1 MSESLMDIVH
11 SWLLRTMK
19 RAWRIFLYTCLAA
32 VVFALAAVGLLVADG
47 LNDDIR
53 NSDVALVL
61 GNKVELN
68 GEPSA
73 RLRARLDR
81 ALELYRQGL
90 VTFVIVSGATGQEGH
105 DEARVM
111 ADYLIK
117 NGVPTQGIIRDS
129 QGVTTEASAI
139 NTAAILKKNDLQ
151 SVIVV
156 SQYFHISRSK
166 LALRKAG
173 VADVYSAHAHI
184 FELRDFYS
192 IPRELAG
199 YASYWWRKFDSGGSK

>member
-1 MSESLMDIVH
+1 
-11 SWLLRTMK
+11 MK
-19 RAWRIFLYTCLAA
+19 RTWRIFSLTLLATI
-32 VVFALAAVGLLVADG
+32 VFALVAVGLLVSDG
-47 LNDDIR
+47 LSDDIKKA
-53 NSDVALVL
+53 DVALVL

-81 ALELYRQGL
+81 ALDLYRQGL

-105 DEARVM
+105 DEAQVM
-111 ADYLIK
+111 ADYLSK
-117 NGVPTQGIIRDS
+117 NGVPAQSIIRDS
-129 QGVTTEASAI
+129 EGVTTEASAI
-139 NTAAILKKNDLQ
+139 NTAAILKKKTLK

-173 VADVYSAHAHI
+173 VEDVYSAHAHI

-199 YASYWWRKFDSGGSK
+199 YVSYWWRKFDS